1 MANLK
6 NKKLFP
12 FRLSAL
18 APISFGEGK
27 GARVKQHDIKDC
39 GAACLASIG
48 NFYEV
53 NLPIA
58 RIRQFANTDKRG
70 TNVLGIIEA
79 AEKMGLTAKGVK
91 GGMDSID
98 KIPLPAIAHVVVKEQ
113 LHHYVVVY
121 KVKTSPNPS
130 KGGGEITVMDPAFGK
145 METYTFEEFKKI
157 WSGVLILFAKND
169 DFKSYNDKVSP
180 LKRFW
185 QLIQPH
191 KTILIQALVGAI
203 LFTVLGLCMSIY
215 IQKITDY
222 VLVEGNRNLL
232 NLLSVTMIG
241 VIVLQA
247 YLGSKKSIFV
257 MKTGQLID
265 AKLILG
271 YYKHLL
277 HLPQRFFDTM
287 QIGEITSRINDAV
300 KIRSFINEVA
310 IEMIVNI
317 FIVLFSFTLM
327 FTYYWKLALVILLV
341 IPFYALIYFILDRF
355 NKKVERKIMENAADL
370 QTQLVESVTHI
381 RTVKEFGIEEF
392 SNVKTENKF
401 IKLLFSTYKSG
412 LNGVFAGTSTQFL
425 ASIFTVILMWIGSG
439 YVIDRAITPGELF
452 SFYALIGYFTSPV
465 ASLIGMNKTAQNAL
479 IAADRLFEIMDL
491 EREETENKIEL
502 RKENVGDIKFE
513 NVTFR
518 YGSRTEVFKSFNAI
532 FKKNQTTAI
541 VGESGSGKTTLISL
555 LQNLYPIKEGK
566 IYIGD
571 YDTQY
576 IHYQSLRNCIGV
588 IPQQLNLFSGNIIDN
603 IALGD
608 SFPNIQRV
616 IDLSKQLG
624 INEFVEK
631 LPNGFDTQI
640 GENGAMLSGGQ
651 KQRIAIARAL
661 YKNPEVLLMD
671 EATSA
676 LDTHSE
682 RIVKQVIDDFKVQ
695 GKTVIVI
702 AHRLSTIANADTIL
716 VMDSGNILEEGN
728 HHDLLS
734 QKGKYFDLWNKQS
747 LGI

>member
-1 MANLK
+1 MK
-6 NKKLFP
+6 
-12 FRLSAL
+12 
-18 APISFGEGK
+18 
-27 GARVKQHDIKDC
+27 VKQHDIKDC

-48 NFYEV
+48 NHFGV
-53 NLPIA
+53 NIPIA

-79 AEKMGLTAKGVK
+79 AEKMGFLAKGVK
-91 GGMDSID
+91 GGIDALD
-98 KIPLPAIAHVVVKEQ
+98 KIPLPAIAHVVVQEQ

-121 KVKTSPNPS
+121 KVIKS
-130 KGGGEITVMDPAFGK
+130 KVASQTKIVVMDPAFGK
-145 METYTFEEFKKI
+145 FETYTLAEFQKI
-157 WSGVLILFAKND
+157 WTGVLILFAKND
-169 DFKSYNDKVSP
+169 DFRTYNEKTSAT
-180 LKRFW
+180 KRFW

-191 KTILIQALVGAI
+191 KSILIQALFGAI
-203 LFTVLGLCMSIY
+203 VFTILGLAMSIY
-215 IQKITDY
+215 VQKITDY

-232 NLLSVTMIG
+232 NLLSVSMIF
-241 VIVLQA
+241 IILLQA
-247 YLGSKKSIFV
+247 YIGSKKSIFV

-310 IEMIVNI
+310 IDMIVNV
-317 FIVLFSFTLM
+317 FIVIFSFALM

-341 IPFYALIYFILDRF
+341 IPFYLAIYLILNKF
-355 NKKVERKIMENAADL
+355 NKKVERTIMENASDL

-392 SNVKTENKF
+392 SNIKTENRF
-401 IKLLFSTYKSG
+401 VKLLFTTYKSG
-412 LNGVFAGTSTQFL
+412 LNGIFAGTSTQFL

-491 EREETENKIEL
+491 EREATENKIEL
-502 RKENVGDIKFE
+502 EKENIGDIKFE
-513 NVTFR
+513 NVSFR
-518 YGSRTEVFKSFNAI
+518 YGSRTEVFKNFNAI
-532 FKKNQTTAI
+532 FKKNETTAI
-541 VGESGSGKTTLISL
+541 VGESGCGKTTLISL
-555 LQNLYPIKEGK
+555 LQNLYPIKDGK

-571 YDTQY
+571 YDLAY
-576 IHYQSLRNCIGV
+576 IHYQSLRNSIGV
-588 IPQQLNLFSGNIIDN
+588 IPQQLNLFSGNIIEN
-603 IALGD
+603 IALGE
-608 SFPNIQRV
+608 SFPNVQR
-616 IDLSKQLG
+616 ILDLSKQLG
-624 INEFVEK
+624 ITEFVEK

-661 YKNPEVLLMD
+661 YKNPSVLLMD
-671 EATSA
+671 EATSS
-676 LDTHSE
+676 LDTNAE
-682 RIVKQVIDDFKVQ
+682 KIVKEVIDNFKMQ

-702 AHRLSTIANADTIL
+702 AHRLSTIANADTII
-716 VMDSGNILEEGN
+716 VMENGIIVEQGN
-728 HHDLLS
+728 HQELLHRN
-734 QKGKYFDLWNKQS
+734 GKYFELWNKQS
-747 LGI
+747 LV

>member
-1 MANLK
+1 MASIK
-6 NKKLFP
+6 
-12 FRLSAL
+12 
-18 APISFGEGK
+18 I
-27 GARVKQHDIKDC
+27 KQHDIKDC

-48 NFYEV
+48 NHYKV

-58 RIRQFANTDKRG
+58 RIRQYVNTDKRG

-79 AEKMGLTAKGVK
+79 ADKMGFSAKGVK
-91 GGMDSID
+91 GGMDAID
-98 KIPLPAIAHVVVKEQ
+98 KIPLPAIAHVIVKEQ
-113 LHHYVVVY
+113 LHHYIVVY
-121 KVKTSPNPS
+121 KVEKS
-130 KGGGEITVMDPAFGK
+130 KVESQSKITAMDPAFGK
-145 METYTFEEFKKI
+145 METYTFEEFQKI
-157 WSGVLILFAKND
+157 WSGVLILFAPND
-169 DFKSYNDKVSP
+169 DFKEYNEKVTP

-185 QLIQPH
+185 HLVQPH

-203 LFTVLGLCMSIY
+203 LFTVLGLAMSIY

-232 NLLSVTMIG
+232 NLLSVSMIG
-241 VIVLQA
+241 IIILQA
-247 YLGSKKSIFV
+247 YIGSKKSVFV

-271 YYKHLL
+271 YYYKHLL

-287 QIGEITSRINDAV
+287 QVGEITSRIGDAV

-310 IEMIVNI
+310 IDMIVNI
-317 FIVLFSFTLM
+317 FIVIFSFTLM

-341 IPFYALIYFILDRF
+341 IPFYGAIYFILNRF
-355 NKKVERKIMENAADL
+355 NKKVERVIMENAAEL

-392 SNVKTENKF
+392 SNLKTENKF
-401 IKLLFSTYKSG
+401 VKLLFTTYKSG
-412 LNGVFAGTSTQFL
+412 LNSVFAGTSTQFL

-452 SFYALIGYFTSPV
+452 SFYALIAYFTSPV

-491 EREETENKIEL
+491 EREETENKVEL
-502 RKENVGDIKFE
+502 QRENMGDIKFE

-518 YGSRTEVFKSFNAI
+518 YGSRTEVFKNFNAV
-532 FKKNQTTAI
+532 FKKNETTAI

-566 IYIGD
+566 IYIGE
-571 YDTQY
+571 YDSQF

-588 IPQQLNLFSGNIIDN
+588 IPQQLNLFSGNIIEN

-608 SFPNIQRV
+608 SFPNIQR
-616 IDLSKQLG
+616 ILDLSKQLG
-624 INEFVEK
+624 ITEFVEK
-631 LPNGFDTQI
+631 LPNGFETQI

-651 KQRIAIARAL
+651 KQRIAIVRAL

-671 EATSA
+671 EATSS
-676 LDTHSE
+676 LDTNSE
-682 RIVKQVIDDFKVQ
+682 RIVKEVIDNFKSQ

-716 VMDSGNILEEGN
+716 VMENGTIVESGNHIALLE
-728 HHDLLS
+728 
-734 QKGKYFDLWNKQS
+734 QKGKYYDLWNKQG
-747 LGI
+747 LV

>member
-1 MANLK
+1 MASIK
-6 NKKLFP
+6 
-12 FRLSAL
+12 
-18 APISFGEGK
+18 I
-27 GARVKQHDIKDC
+27 KQHDIKDC

-48 NFYEV
+48 NHYKV

-58 RIRQFANTDKRG
+58 RIRQYANTDKRG

-79 AEKMGLTAKGVK
+79 AAKMGFTAKGVK
-91 GGMDSID
+91 GGMDAID

-113 LHHYVVVY
+113 LHHYIVIY
-121 KVKTSPNPS
+121 KVNKDTI
-130 KGGGEITVMDPAFGK
+130 EAMDPAYGK
-145 METYTFEEFKKI
+145 IETYTFQKFQEM
-157 WSGVLILFAKND
+157 WSGVLILFAPSD
-169 DFKSYNDKVSP
+169 DFKAYNDKTSP
-180 LKRFW
+180 ALRFW
-185 QLIQPH
+185 HLVQPH
-191 KTILIQALVGAI
+191 KTILIQALIGAI
-203 LFTVLGLCMSIY
+203 LFTILGLAMSIY

-232 NLLSVTMIG
+232 NLLSVSMI
-241 VIVLQA
+241 VIILLQA
-247 YLGSKKSIFV
+247 YIGSKKSIFV

-287 QIGEITSRINDAV
+287 QVGEITSRIGDAV

-310 IEMIVNI
+310 IDMIVNI
-317 FIVLFSFTLM
+317 FIVIFSFTLM

-341 IPFYALIYFILDRF
+341 IPFYAAIYFVLNKF
-355 NKKVERKIMENAADL
+355 NKKVERVIMENAAEL
-370 QTQLVESVTHI
+370 QTQLVESVTHV

-392 SNVKTENKF
+392 SNLKTENKF
-401 IKLLFSTYKSG
+401 VKLLFSGYKSG
-412 LNGVFAGTSTQFL
+412 LNNVFAGTSTEFL
-425 ASIFTVILMWIGSG
+425 ASVFTVILMWIGSG

-491 EREETENKIEL
+491 EREETENKVAL
-502 RKENVGDIKFE
+502 QRENIGDIKFE
-513 NVTFR
+513 KVSFR
-518 YGSRTEVFKSFNAI
+518 YGSRTEVFKNFDAV
-532 FKKNQTTAI
+532 FKKNETTAI

-566 IYIGD
+566 IYIGE
-571 YDTQY
+571 YDSQF

-588 IPQQLNLFSGNIIDN
+588 IPQQLNLFSGNIIEN

-608 SFPNIQRV
+608 SFPDMQR
-616 IDLSKQLG
+616 ILDLSQQLG
-624 INEFVEK
+624 ITEFVEK
-631 LPNGFDTQI
+631 LPNSFSTQI

-651 KQRIAIARAL
+651 KQRLAIARAL

-671 EATSA
+671 EATSS
-676 LDTHSE
+676 LDTNAE
-682 RIVKQVIDDFKVQ
+682 QIVKKVIDDFKAQ
-695 GKTVIVI
+695 GKTIIVI

-716 VMDSGNILEEGN
+716 VMENGTIVETGN
-728 HHDLLS
+728 HSFLLE
-734 QKGKYFDLWNKQS
+734 QKGKYYDLWNKQG
-747 LGI
+747 LG